1 LTPEQTSQFLDGAIR
16 NRIAVRLI
24 AEQHIA
30 LSRALQHPDLMKDRV
45 GVIDLKCRPIDL
57 IRCDTF
63 YTALPFLDH
72 ISCSTCGSF
81 VKELCSA
88 TMGASP
94 EIVVDGSPDAAFAY
108 VDVSS
113 LFYRFTIHPRYVPV
127 HLEYI
132 ITEILK
138 NSFRAT
144 VENHYKRNGSSTDIE
159 LPPVVITVSPG
170 RPQRSTNPPYL
181 SLRIRDQGGGVP
193 RQNMRRI
200 FSYAFT
206 TAENTSSDDDGAD
219 GDPCYAGGNA
229 TVDGKSGSDPFAEI
243 TRKGIQTGLGTF
255 YGLGYGLPMSGLY
268 AR

>member
-1 LTPEQTSQFLDGAIR
+1 
-16 NRIAVRLI
+16 
-24 AEQHIA
+24 
-30 LSRALQHPDLMKDRV
+30 
-45 GVIDLKCRPIDL
+45 
-57 IRCDTF
+57 
-63 YTALPFLDH
+63 
-72 ISCSTCGSF
+72 
-81 VKELCSA
+81 LCCNC
-88 TMGASP
+88 
-94 EIVVDGSPDAAFAY
+94 F
-108 VDVSS
+108 
-113 LFYRFTIHPRYVPV
+113 FNRFTTPLRYVPV

-170 RPQRSTNPPYL
+170 RSQRSTNPPFL

-206 TAENTSSDDDGAD
+206 TAETTSPDDGGAE
-219 GDPCYAGGNA
+219 G
-229 TVDGKSGSDPFAEI
+229 GSDYIGGSAAVNGSGGSNLFAEI

-268 AR
+268 ARYFGGSLHFLAMDGWGSDVFLKLPSLDLAGDVEL